1 MKRNQLNQNGYRI
14 GVAGGRPGFTL
25 VEMLTV
31 IVIIGILAALISAAT
46 IYARAR
52 AREAAIYVQIK
63 QMEAALM
70 EYKNQFGEFP
80 PDFWGLHSSDPVV
93 VTQAK
98 QEVLR
103 HLRRRWPRYQLR
115 ITVEPT
121 DTPDKIIDKQF
132 KAFADD
138 VRALGIDPERFD
150 AATALV
156 FWLGGLPAEPLVS
169 GATYQPAGFHADEE
183 HPFQLGQPR
192 TGPLFE
198 FDPKR
203 IDWAS
208 DHIWYRMDGPTSPPV
223 VYFRAK
229 KDAAS
234 GRSTYAINNEIAH
247 FVYLLQK
254 EDEKETADLA
264 VAYLDGGTASA
275 TRVWRNPDTF
285 QIVHPGLDGLYSE
298 LLTRVIPNPWP
309 VISEPQRWPVT
320 ITAKNF
326 LQGDFD
332 NITNFA
338 PKLESEIE

>member
-52 AREAAIYVQIK
+52 AREAAIYAQIK

-93 VTQAK
+93 VTQAE
-98 QEVLR
+98 QELRR
-103 HLRRRWPRYQLR
+103 HLRKRWPRYAAGADPVAQFVTDLNA
-115 ITVEPT
+115 IGMDPT
-121 DTPDKIIDKQF
+121 H
-132 KAFADD
+132 
-138 VRALGIDPERFD
+138 FD

-156 FWLGGLPAEPLVS
+156 FWLGGLPAEPLVA
-169 GATYQPAGFHADEE
+169 GGTYQPAGFHADEE

-229 KDAAS
+229 KDPAT
-234 GRSTYAINNEIAH
+234 GRSVYAVNNVIAH
-247 FVYLLQK
+247 FDYDPQ
-254 EDEKETADLA
+254 DTA

-275 TRVWRNPDTF
+275 TPVWRNADTF
-285 QIVHPGLDGLYSE
+285 QIVHPGLDGIYGGPR
-298 LLTRVIPNPWP
+298 TINDPNT
-309 VISEPQRWPVT
+309 WPVT
-320 ITAKNF
+320 ITGVNF